1 MSVENWLLG
10 EFQEGGCQGRF
21 GRLRLVLG
29 VPEHDVLEGV
39 RGHELKI
46 YPSETLI
53 DLVKLWLFLY
63 LNALDLNR
71 PGNLQFLRWSHSWWL
86 LADLTKIIEVGQ
98 FSAGRGLDD

>member
-1 MSVENWLLG
+1 MSVENWFLG

-29 VPEHDVLEGV
+29 VPEHDVLEWV

-71 PGNLQFLRWSHSWWL
+71 PGNLQFLRGSHFREL
-86 LADLTKIIEVGQ
+86 LADLTKLIEVGEV
-98 FSAGRGLDD
+98 SAGRGLDD